1 LTWSALEDLPSCCQ
15 DDADRGRETNVR
27 LGVHINKFDHPEGS
41 AGLGP
46 ELAAAG
52 AAAEAA
58 GVSWLSVMDHYFQ
71 MEQNGGAEQAML
83 ECYTTL
89 GYLAA
94 HTSSVRLGVLVTGV
108 TYRHPGLLAKVVTT
122 LDVLS
127 GGRATL
133 GVGAAWYEREH
144 LGLGVPF
151 PPLAERF
158 ERLEETLRICL
169 QMWDPGNDGAFE
181 GKHYRLAETRC
192 VPPPVS
198 TPRPEIMIGGGG
210 EKKTL
215 RLVARYADACN
226 LFASS
231 HDEVAHKLDVLR
243 RHCDDAGRDYSDI
256 RKTAVYTGDAIAKG
270 DLDAFVAEMPGYA
283 ELGIDT
289 VIVAPRDSRPAEW
302 IERYG
307 APAARRIA
315 ELG

>member
-1 LTWSALEDLPSCCQ
+1 
-15 DDADRGRETNVR
+15 VR
-27 LGVHINKFDHPEGS
+27 LGVHINKFDHPQGS

-71 MEQNGGAEQAML
+71 MEHNGGAEAAML

-94 HTSSVRLGVLVTGV
+94 HTSSVRLGVLVTGT
-108 TYRHPGLLAKVVTT
+108 TYRHPGLLAKIATT
-122 LDVLS
+122 LDILS

-133 GVGAAWYEREH
+133 GIGAAWYEREH
-144 LGLGVPF
+144 QGLGVPF

-169 QMWDPGNDGAFE
+169 QMWDQDNNGPFE
-181 GKHYRLAETRC
+181 GKHYQLAETRC
-192 VPPPVS
+192 TPPPVS
-198 TPRPEIMIGGGG
+198 APRPEIMIGGGG

-215 RLVARYADACN
+215 RLVAQYGDACN
-226 LFASS
+226 LFGSS
-231 HDEVAHKLDVLR
+231 QAEVAHKLDVLR
-243 RHCDDAGRDYSDI
+243 RHCDEAGRDYSRI
-256 RKTAVYTGDAIAKG
+256 RKTMIYVGASIRDGDI
-270 DLDAFVAEMPGYA
+270 DAFVDDMAGYA
-283 ELGIDT
+283 KLGIET
-289 VIVAPRDSRPAEW
+289 AIVAPEDAVAATW
-302 IERYG
+302 IESRC
-307 APAARRIA
+307 APAARRLA